1 MKKETKEKF
10 EKALAAYADA
20 IDGMLDAIEAGVEDI
35 GFLQFKQ
42 VNQNDD
48 IVTRRIIKNENKE
61 YVMVD
66 SEGNEIDEIGDLDTH
81 TLFGICL
88 DFSN

>member
-10 EKALAAYADA
+10 LKALAAYSDA
-20 IDGMLDAIEAGVEDI
+20 IDGMLEAIEAGVEDI

-42 VNQNDD
+42 VNHNDEM
-48 IVTRRIIKNENKE
+48 VTRRIIKNDNNE

-66 SEGNEIDEIGDLDTH
+66 NEGNEIDEIGDMDVH
-81 TLFGICL
+81 TLFDICL
-88 DFSN
+88 DFSE